1 MSEKSESYPYLFRK
15 HREQQQAFNL
25 AHSPLWVINVVKF
38 LDCSSVVRPYLSSLK
53 IEL

>member
-1 MSEKSESYPYLFRK
+1 MSEKSVSYPYLFRK
-15 HREQQQAFNL
+15 RRVQQQAFNI
-25 AHSPLWVINVVKF
+25 AHNPLWVINVVEF